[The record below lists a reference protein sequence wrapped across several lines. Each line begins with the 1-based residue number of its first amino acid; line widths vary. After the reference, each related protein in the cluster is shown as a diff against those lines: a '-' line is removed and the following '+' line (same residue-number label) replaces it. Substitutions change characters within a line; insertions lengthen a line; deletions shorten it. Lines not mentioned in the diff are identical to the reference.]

1 MKLTIHTLD
10 SAPAASIPLLEGIRE
25 QVGVAPNLACA
36 IAESPVTLGAFD
48 DLRRA
53 AAATSI
59 DPVHREVAGLATGV
73 VIDNQYGVAF
83 HSTIL
88 VNLGVAD
95 DDIARM
101 RSGRPPSDVDAAVVH
116 RLATELASGRGKVDE
131 ETVEQAMAIGYT
143 PEAILE
149 LATEVHFASLVGLV
163 DNLAGRVELDEFLQ
177 PQAWS
182 K

>member
-1 MKLTIHTLD
+1 MKLTIHSLD
-10 SAPAASIPLLEGIRE
+10 SAPSASVPVLEGIRE
-25 QVGVAPNLACA
+25 QIGVAPNLACA
-36 IAESPVTLGAFD
+36 IAESPVALGAFD

-73 VIDNQYGVAF
+73 VVDNQYGVAF
-83 HSTIL
+83 HSTML
-88 VNLGVAD
+88 VNLGVAV

-101 RSGRPPSDVDAAVVH
+101 RSGQPPSDTETAVVH
-116 RLATELASGRGKVDE
+116 GLATELASGRGKVDE
-131 ETVEQAMAIGYT
+131 ETIEQAMAIGYT
-143 PEAILE
+143 PESILE

>member
-1 MKLTIHTLD
+1 MKLTIHTLE
-10 SAPAASIPLLEGIRE
+10 SAPPASVPVLEGIRD
-25 QVGVAPNLACA
+25 QIGLAPNLARA
-36 IAESPVTLGAFD
+36 IAESPVALGAFD

-59 DPVHREVAGLATGV
+59 DPVHREVAGLAAGV

-83 HSTIL
+83 HSTML
-88 VNLGVAD
+88 LNLGIAAD
-95 DDIARM
+95 DVARM
-101 RSGRPPSDVDAAVVH
+101 RSGEPPTDIQLAVVH
-116 RLATELASGRGKVDE
+116 QVATELAARRGKVNDA
-131 ETVEQAMAIGYT
+131 TVAQAIAIGYT
-143 PEAILE
+143 PESILE
-149 LATEVHFASLVGLV
+149 LATEVHFAGLVGLV